1 MAIRF
6 LSGQTID
13 GNLTVSGNVQAATF
27 NSLPIATGR
36 NNQANQIV
44 RTQGNG
50 YVDFGWINS
59 TSGNHTGSITRI
71 TASNDEYLRYV
82 TPAQFRTNVTDG
94 YYAPASTVSGVTSV
108 ATGNGLTGGTITST
122 GTLTMSGDY
131 TGIFTVHEGRVWDP
145 TTPGVSK
152 GSIHLD
158 PDEGTD
164 HAGGAIT
171 WGASDASSGNTAN
184 AGIYIRSDG
193 SYGTKMYIATTDSY
207 ATGSKTALNIDHSG
221 NVNITRGFLQVSNG
235 NISLAGTGRIQGVDT
250 VSAST
255 DAANK
260 AYVDAH
266 PGSGGTVTSVAT
278 TFPVQGGTITSSG
291 TISVQT
297 PQSGDWW
304 NGGVAIVAT
313 DGVMEVG
320 KYIDMHAADA
330 ATSDFDVRLTA
341 STGSLNVSGDIVI
354 GGGDITL
361 GGTGRIQGVDTVS
374 ATTDAANKAYVD
386 AHPGSGGTVTSVA
399 TGNGLS
405 GGTITTTGTL
415 TMSGSYTGTFTA
427 SSLASNLFLNNAG
440 SLLFSA
446 GQTTGTP
453 RSLNLRTSSPTGDPS
468 SSDQGAST
476 GITWGQRTDSNPYYI
491 IYPKLEN
498 WNSSGNYS
506 KLTLAWHTGIKI
518 GADKAYGGTRFYNQS
533 PDIAG
538 ASLIMNVG
546 VGSDDINIV
555 KNLEVTGAMY
565 QDVSS
570 IGGYIVKPKGAD
582 FFTTSNVQTGAIE
595 IRFPTGGATRNDMV
609 FFTVDVYQYSTNRS
623 FSVKAGGYIYQG
635 IGGTTW
641 VNVFAQ
647 VYAKNSTQ
655 NYTVRFGDNGS
666 THCMWIGES
675 TDSWDYSQIVVR
687 DFFGGYATD
696 INQYKE
702 GWDITFDSLSG
713 KTINN
718 TLTNNFPLAQD
729 IISTAYLPLSGGTM
743 SGNIAMSNNNITGIG
758 NLTLNNGWRLQNGG
772 SNYASINSWV
782 YLEGVH
788 GLYTGTN
795 GAHFYPNND
804 STYGSWKISGSR
816 NSWNGITFSGSGNTY
831 NTLMSSADGATMGLF
846 NDTED
851 EWYIECIR
859 NGTTKLYYDGN
870 LKLETTSGGAKTQ
883 GTAEATGDMRAPIF
897 YDSNDTNYYVNPNAT
912 SNVVNIA
919 LKGDIRFPTSSG
931 GNTGGSPAY
940 AIFQEAGAWTFPFPD
955 LRIAMHT
962 GIKFGANASYNG
974 MRFYD
979 DYTMVTQV
987 MSVNN
992 SSDGLGAQNVFV
1004 NNSLQAGSSLRAP
1017 IFYDSN
1023 DTAYYGDFASTS
1035 NFNTLTLAGSLT
1047 VQSGSGTMNGKA
1059 TQLFE
1064 HGYGSDSGTFYQTSG
1079 SFAGYSGWANYW
1091 IGNHGNGA
1099 TYYNTVDIRP
1109 FWGPPKYSRLEAGT
1123 FRGPYNYVTNEVDQT
1138 IGVYLQSTT
1147 SLRAPIFYDYNNT
1160 AFYLDPST
1168 TGTSV
1173 NVAGDVVAYASSD
1186 IRFKN
1191 NVTPITNAL
1200 DKLSKIGGYT
1210 FEWNEISH
1218 KETGKKDIGVVAQ
1231 EVEEIL
1237 PEIVQTRS
1245 NGYKAVDYQKLTALL
1260 IESVKEQQF
1269 IIDDLKSRIERLE
1282 KI

>member
-13 GNLTVSGNVQAATF
+13 GTLQVTGNVQAATF
-27 NSLPIATGR
+27 NTLPIETAR
-36 NNQANQIV
+36 NNNANRIV
-44 RTQGNG
+44 RTNVHG
-50 YVDFGWINS
+50 YVDFGWINT

-71 TASNDEYLRYV
+71 TASNDAYLRYV
-82 TPAQFRTNVTDG
+82 TPAQFRTGVTDG

-108 ATGNGLTGGTITST
+108 ATGNGLIGGTITST

-131 TGIFTVHEGRVWDP
+131 TGIFTVHEGQVWDP
-145 TTPGVSK
+145 TTQGTAK
-152 GSIHLD
+152 GSIHID

-164 HAGGAIT
+164 HAGGALT
-171 WGASDASSGNTAN
+171 FGASDASSGSNSQ

-193 SYGTKMYIATTDSY
+193 SYGTKMYLATTDSY

-235 NISLAGTGRIQGVDT
+235 NISLSGTGRIQGVDT

-278 TFPVQGGTITSSG
+278 
-291 TISVQT
+291 
-297 PQSGDWW
+297 
-304 NGGVAIVAT
+304 
-313 DGVMEVG
+313 
-320 KYIDMHAADA
+320 
-330 ATSDFDVRLTA
+330 
-341 STGSLNVSGDIVI
+341 
-354 GGGDITL
+354 
-361 GGTGRIQGVDTVS
+361 
-374 ATTDAANKAYVD
+374 
-386 AHPGSGGTVTSVA
+386 
-399 TGNGLS
+399 GNGLT

-415 TMSGSYTGTFTA
+415 SMSGSYTGNYVITGGLSVQGNNIFGMGISTGSWYGDLGSHGYTRETGLAMTGGSEFVVLSKSGQGSVLVDGAYLAYESANGFFGSYNSSYGNLTGIQATGANTITVKQLDGGTA
-427 SSLASNLFLNNAG
+427 NLTITDTLNSNSYANQSG
-440 SLLFSA
+440 GLLFSA

-538 ASLIMNVG
+538 ASIIMNVG
-546 VGSDDINIV
+546 VGSDEINIV
-555 KNLEVTGAMY
+555 KNLQVTGSMY

-582 FFTTSNVQTGAIE
+582 FFTAASQQTGAIE

-609 FFTVDVYQYSTNRS
+609 FFTVDVYQYTTNRS
-623 FSVKAGGYIYQG
+623 FSIKAGGYIYQG
-635 IGGTTW
+635 IGSNTW

-647 VYAKNSTQ
+647 VYAKNSNQ
-655 NYTVRFGDNGS
+655 NYTIRFGDNGS

-675 TDSWDYSQIVVR
+675 TDSWSYSQIVVR

-729 IISTAYLPLSGGTM
+729 IISGAYLPLSGGTM
-743 SGNIAMSNNNITGIG
+743 SGNIQMLSNSLQFDQTGTRSWNISPGSGNLNITSGDSVGSVSLNCGLIVADTLTASSRIIIQSRNDNTNVGTINSTNNQSDWQNLVASSGQFTVTQYNNI
-758 NLTLNNGWRLQNGG
+758 
-772 SNYASINSWV
+772 SNYTNAPSGV
-782 YLEGVH
+782 Y
-788 GLYTGTN
+788 
-795 GAHFYPNND
+795 
-804 STYGSWKISGSR
+804 TYGSVLSTRTANHSFQLYSAHTGDLCYKTQWNNDNYSGWRGIPVYGANSGSPSVKDLYSTR
-816 NSWNGITFSGSGNTY
+816 VYDSDNTAYFMDPHSTSQVNTIEWVNSTNNGRFF
-831 NTLMSSADGATMGLF
+831 A
-846 NDTED
+846 ND
-851 EWYIECIR
+851 W
-859 NGTTKLYYDGN
+859 G
-870 LKLETTSGGAKTQ
+870 LKLQTDAGYIHFGPANTSHAHIYTDRSNFYFNKQIQLLGGSLINQ
-883 GTAEATGDMRAPIF
+883 NDIRAGIF
-897 YDSNDTNYYVNPNAT
+897 YDVNNTSYYVQP
-912 SNVVNIA
+912 
-919 LKGDIRFPTSSG
+919 R
-931 GNTGGSPAY
+931 
-940 AIFQEAGAWTFPFPD
+940 
-955 LRIAMHT
+955 
-962 GIKFGANASYNG
+962 
-974 MRFYD
+974 
-979 DYTMVTQV
+979 
-987 MSVNN
+987 
-992 SSDGLGAQNVFV
+992 
-1004 NNSLQAGSSLRAP
+1004 
-1017 IFYDSN
+1017 
-1023 DTAYYGDFASTS
+1023 STS
-1035 NFNTLTLAGSLT
+1035 NLVGLT
-1047 VQSGSGTMNGKA
+1047 VANTITGTISQSNKVAITGYQTNG
-1059 TQLFE
+1059 F
-1064 HGYGSDSGTFYQTSG
+1064 SFYQTSG
-1079 SFAGYSGWANYW
+1079 SFAGNSGWANYY
-1091 IGNHGNGA
+1091 IGNHGDGSN
-1099 TYYNTVDIRP
+1099 YYNTTIIFP
-1109 FWGPPKYSRLEAGT
+1109 FWGPPKYTRLENNT
-1123 FRGPYNYVTNEVDQT
+1123 LRGPYNFLNNEVDQT

-1160 AFYLDPST
+1160 AFYIDPST

>member
-13 GNLTVSGNVQAATF
+13 GTLSVTGNVQAATF
-27 NSLPIATGR
+27 NTLPIETAR
-36 NNQANQIV
+36 NNNANRIV
-44 RTQGNG
+44 RTNVHG
-50 YVDFGWINS
+50 YVDFGWINT

-71 TASNDEYLRYV
+71 TASNDAYLRYV
-82 TPAQFRTNVTDG
+82 TPAQFRTGVTDG
-94 YYAPASTVSGVTSV
+94 FYAPASTVSGVTSV
-108 ATGNGLTGGTITST
+108 ATGNGLIGGTITST

-131 TGIFTVHEGRVWDP
+131 TGIFTVHEGQVWDP
-145 TTPGVSK
+145 TTQGTAK
-152 GSIHLD
+152 GSIHID

-164 HAGGAIT
+164 HAGGALT
-171 WGASDASSGNTAN
+171 FGASDASSGSNSQ

-193 SYGTKMYIATTDSY
+193 SYGTKMYLATTDSY

-235 NISLAGTGRIQGVDT
+235 NISLSGTGRIQGVDT

-278 TFPVQGGTITSSG
+278 
-291 TISVQT
+291 
-297 PQSGDWW
+297 
-304 NGGVAIVAT
+304 
-313 DGVMEVG
+313 
-320 KYIDMHAADA
+320 
-330 ATSDFDVRLTA
+330 
-341 STGSLNVSGDIVI
+341 
-354 GGGDITL
+354 
-361 GGTGRIQGVDTVS
+361 
-374 ATTDAANKAYVD
+374 
-386 AHPGSGGTVTSVA
+386 
-399 TGNGLS
+399 GNGLT

-415 TMSGSYTGTFTA
+415 SMSGSYTGNYAITGGL
-427 SSLASNLFLNNAG
+427 SVQGNNIFG
-440 SLLFSA
+440 M
-446 GQTTGTP
+446 GI
-453 RSLNLRTSSPTGDPS
+453 
-468 SSDQGAST
+468 ST
-476 GITWGQRTDSNPYYI
+476 GSWYGDLGSHGYTRETGLAMTGGSEFVVLSKSGQGSVLVDGAYLAYESANGFFGSY
-491 IYPKLEN
+491 
-498 WNSSGNYS
+498 NSSYGN
-506 KLTLAWHTGIKI
+506 LTGIQAT
-518 GADKAYGGTRFYNQS
+518 GANTIAVKQLDGGT
-533 PDIAG
+533 A
-538 ASLIMNVG
+538 
-546 VGSDDINIV
+546 
-555 KNLEVTGAMY
+555 NLTITENLQVTGAMY

-582 FFTTSNVQTGAIE
+582 FFTASPTQTGAIE

-609 FFTVDVYQYSTNRS
+609 FFTVDVYQYTTNRS

-635 IGGTTW
+635 IGSNTW

-647 VYAKNSTQ
+647 VYAKNSNQ

-675 TDSWDYSQIVVR
+675 TDSWSYSQVVVR

-696 INQYKE
+696 IDDYKT

-729 IISTAYLPLSGGTM
+729 IISGAYLPLSGGTM
-743 SGNIAMSNNNITGIG
+743 SGNIQMLSNS
-758 NLTLNNGWRLQNGG
+758 LQFDQ
-772 SNYASINSWV
+772 
-782 YLEGVH
+782 
-788 GLYTGTN
+788 TGT
-795 GAHFYPNND
+795 
-804 STYGSWKISGSR
+804 R
-816 NSWNGITFSGSGNTY
+816 SWNISPGSGNL
-831 NTLMSSADGATMGLF
+831 N
-846 NDTED
+846 
-851 EWYIECIR
+851 I
-859 NGTTKLYYDGN
+859 
-870 LKLETTSGGAKTQ
+870 TSG
-883 GTAEATGDMRAPIF
+883 
-897 YDSNDTNYYVNPNAT
+897 DSVGMV
-912 SNVVNIA
+912 S
-919 LKGDIRFPTSSG
+919 L
-931 GNTGGSPAY
+931 NTGLIVSDQITAIGTIYLKDRITLPASGLSSVSGSPAY
-940 AIFQEAGAWTFPFPD
+940 AIFQEGGAWTHPYPD

-979 DYTMVTQV
+979 DYTMATQV

-992 SSDGLGAQNVFV
+992 SSDGLGGGNVFV

-1023 DTAYYGDFASTS
+1023 DTNYYVDPASMSQMGYIDFNGIVTGTISGAAQVGRNHAYDTLELKGYGAELMIGAQHTEININYRTCNNNTSGHTPTTWKWRAGTSSNWSDHYMGLIQSSSSMRAPIYYDSINTAYYVQPRNVS
-1035 NFNTLTLAGSLT
+1035 NLNGLT
-1047 VQSGSGTMNGKA
+1047 VAGTITGTIASSNKLAITGYQTNGQS
-1059 TQLFE
+1059 
-1064 HGYGSDSGTFYQTSG
+1064 FYQTSG
-1079 SFAGYSGWANYW
+1079 SFAGYSGWANYY
-1091 IGNHGNGA
+1091 IGNHGDGSN
-1099 TYYNTVDIRP
+1099 YYNTTIIFP
-1109 FWGPPKYSRLEAGT
+1109 FWGPPKYSRRENNTL
-1123 FRGPYNYVTNEVDQT
+1123 RGPYNFLTNEVDQT

-1160 AFYLDPST
+1160 AFYIDPST

-1218 KETGKKDIGVVAQ
+1218 KETGKKDIGVIAQ

>member
-13 GNLTVSGNVQAATF
+13 GTLQVTGNVQAATF
-27 NSLPIATGR
+27 NTLPIETAR
-36 NNQANQIV
+36 NNNANRIV
-44 RTQGNG
+44 RTNVHG
-50 YVDFGWINS
+50 YVDFGWINT

-71 TASNDEYLRYV
+71 TASNDAYLRYV
-82 TPAQFRTNVTDG
+82 TPAQFRTGVTDG
-94 YYAPASTVSGVTSV
+94 FYAPASTVSGVTSV

-131 TGIFTVHEGRVWDP
+131 TGIFTVHEGQVWDP
-145 TTPGVSK
+145 TTQGTAK
-152 GSIHLD
+152 GSIHID

-164 HAGGAIT
+164 HAGGALT
-171 WGASDASSGNTAN
+171 FGASDASSGSNSQ

-193 SYGTKMYIATTDSY
+193 SYGTKMYLATTDSY

-235 NISLAGTGRIQGVDT
+235 NISLSGTGRIQGVDT

-278 TFPVQGGTITSSG
+278 
-291 TISVQT
+291 
-297 PQSGDWW
+297 
-304 NGGVAIVAT
+304 
-313 DGVMEVG
+313 
-320 KYIDMHAADA
+320 
-330 ATSDFDVRLTA
+330 
-341 STGSLNVSGDIVI
+341 
-354 GGGDITL
+354 
-361 GGTGRIQGVDTVS
+361 
-374 ATTDAANKAYVD
+374 
-386 AHPGSGGTVTSVA
+386 
-399 TGNGLS
+399 GNGLT

-415 TMSGSYTGTFTA
+415 SMSGSYSGDFTIGGTTGSGGNALSVNRGSDGAQALRIQNSGEVVIPSNYLYCNAGGTSLYVQNTA
-427 SSLASNLFLNNAG
+427 VFRGSILNDGSNAPVRIADDLTIDSNL
-440 SLLFSA
+440 
-446 GQTTGTP
+446 Q
-453 RSLNLRTSSPTGDPS
+453 
-468 SSDQGAST
+468 
-476 GITWGQRTDSNPYYI
+476 
-491 IYPKLEN
+491 
-498 WNSSGNYS
+498 
-506 KLTLAWHTGIKI
+506 
-518 GADKAYGGTRFYNQS
+518 
-533 PDIAG
+533 
-538 ASLIMNVG
+538 
-546 VGSDDINIV
+546 
-555 KNLEVTGAMY
+555 VTGAMY

-582 FFTTSNVQTGAIE
+582 FFTAASQQTGAIE

-609 FFTVDVYQYSTNRS
+609 FFTVDVYQYTTNRS
-623 FSVKAGGYIYQG
+623 FSIKAGGYIYQG
-635 IGGTTW
+635 IGSNTW

-647 VYAKNSTQ
+647 VYAKNSNQ
-655 NYTVRFGDNGS
+655 NYTIRFGDNGS

-675 TDSWDYSQIVVR
+675 TDSWSYSQIVVR

-696 INQYKE
+696 IDQYKT

-729 IISTAYLPLSGGTM
+729 IISGAYLPLAGGTM
-743 SGNIAMSNNNITGIG
+743 SGDIQMLSNTLRFDQSGTRSWAMNAASGNLFINSGDGVGSVSLNCGLIVDDTLSANGRIIIQSRNDNTNVGTINSTNNQSDWQNLVASSGQFTVTQYNNISNYTNAPSGVYSYGSVLSTRTANHSFQLYSAHTGD
-758 NLTLNNGWRLQNGG
+758 LCYKTQWNNDNYSGWRGIPVYGANTG
-772 SNYASINSWV
+772 S
-782 YLEGVH
+782 
-788 GLYTGTN
+788 
-795 GAHFYPNND
+795 P
-804 STYGSWKISGSR
+804 
-816 NSWNGITFSGSGNTY
+816 
-831 NTLMSSADGATMGLF
+831 
-846 NDTED
+846 
-851 EWYIECIR
+851 
-859 NGTTKLYYDGN
+859 TTKDLYS
-870 LKLETTSGGAKTQ
+870 T
-883 GTAEATGDMRAPIF
+883 RV
-897 YDSNDTNYYVNPNAT
+897 YDSNDTSYYLDPNSVSKLNDVDAAQLKFT
-912 SNVVNIA
+912 SSTNNARFNSVSSWGTRLYTDAGYIQFGPANTSHAHLYTDRTNFYFNKQIQ
-919 LKGDIRFPTSSG
+919 LNGGSLINTNDIR
-931 GNTGGSPAY
+931 A
-940 AIFQEAGAWTFPFPD
+940 
-955 LRIAMHT
+955 
-962 GIKFGANASYNG
+962 K
-974 MRFYD
+974 
-979 DYTMVTQV
+979 
-987 MSVNN
+987 
-992 SSDGLGAQNVFV
+992 
-1004 NNSLQAGSSLRAP
+1004 
-1017 IFYDSN
+1017 IFYDVDN
-1023 DTAYYGDFASTS
+1023 TAYYGDFASTS

-1047 VQSGSGTMNGKA
+1047 VQSGSGTINGKA

-1109 FWGPPKYSRLEAGT
+1109 FWGPPKYSRLEGGT
-1123 FRGPYNYVTNEVDQT
+1123 FRGPYNYVTNENDQT

>member
-36 NNQANQIV
+36 NNQANKIV

-122 GTLTMSGDY
+122 GTLTMSGSYSGDFAISGTSG
-131 TGIFTVHEGRVWDP
+131 TGGNALSVIRGSDGSSAFRVQN
-145 TTPGVSK
+145 TGEVVVNSNYFY
-152 GSIHLD
+152 
-158 PDEGTD
+158 
-164 HAGGAIT
+164 A
-171 WGASDASSGNTAN
+171 ASSGVSMYVQNTAVFRGAIMN
-184 AGIYIRSDG
+184 DG
-193 SYGTKMYIATTDSY
+193 SNAPVRIADDLTIDADLTV
-207 ATGSKTALNIDHSG
+207 TGGDIVLG
-221 NVNITRGFLQVSNG
+221 
-235 NISLAGTGRIQGVDT
+235 GTGRIQGVDT

-266 PGSGGTVTSVAT
+266 T
-278 TFPVQGGTITSSG
+278 
-291 TISVQT
+291 
-297 PQSGDWW
+297 
-304 NGGVAIVAT
+304 
-313 DGVMEVG
+313 
-320 KYIDMHAADA
+320 
-330 ATSDFDVRLTA
+330 
-341 STGSLNVSGDIVI
+341 
-354 GGGDITL
+354 
-361 GGTGRIQGVDTVS
+361 
-374 ATTDAANKAYVD
+374 
-386 AHPGSGGTVTSVA
+386 GSGGTVTSVA
-399 TGNGLS
+399 TGNGLT

-415 TMSGSYTGTFTA
+415 SMSGTYTGNYVITGGLSVQGYNIFGMGLSTGSWYGDLGSNGYTRETGLAMTGGSEFVVVSKNGQGSVLVDGAYLAYEGANGFFGSYNSSYGNLTGIQATGANTITVKQLDGGTA
-427 SSLASNLFLNNAG
+427 SLTITNTLNSNSYANQSG
-440 SLLFSA
+440 GLLFSA

-453 RSLNLRTSSPTGDPS
+453 TSLNLRTSSPTADPS
-468 SSDQGAST
+468 TSDQGGST
-476 GITWGQRTDSNPYYI
+476 GITWGQRNDSNPYYI

-533 PDIAG
+533 PDISG

-546 VGSDDINIV
+546 VGSDDINIL
-555 KNLEVTGAMY
+555 KNLEVDGAMY
-565 QDVSS
+565 QQPSS

-582 FFTTSNVQTGAIE
+582 FFTASSQQTGAIE
-595 IRFPTGGATRNDMV
+595 IRFPTGGSQKNDMV

-623 FSVKAGGYIYQG
+623 FSIKAGGYIYQG
-635 IGGTTW
+635 IGSNTW
-641 VNVFAQ
+641 INVFAQ
-647 VYAKNSTQ
+647 VYAKNSNQ

-675 TDSWDYSQIVVR
+675 TDSWSYTQVIVR
-687 DFFGGYATD
+687 DFFGGYATN
-696 INQYKE
+696 INEYKE

-729 IISTAYLPLSGGTM
+729 VIGTGYLPLSGGTM
-743 SGNIAMSNNNITGIG
+743 TGSIAMSNNNITGIG
-758 NLTLNNGWRLQNGG
+758 SLTLNNGWRLQNGG

-804 STYGSWKISGSR
+804 STYGSWKITGSR
-816 NSWNGITFSGSGNTY
+816 NSWNGITFGGSGGTH

-846 NDTED
+846 NDTDD

-859 NGTTKLYYDGN
+859 NGTAKLYYDGN
-870 LKLETTSGGAKTQ
+870 LKLETTSSGTMTQ

-912 SNVVNIA
+912 SNVVDIA
-919 LKGDIRFPTSSG
+919 LKGKISFPTNSL
-931 GNTGGSPAY
+931 GNTSGNAAY
-940 AIFQEAGAWTFPFPD
+940 AIYQESGAWTFPYPD

-962 GIKFGANASYNG
+962 GIKFGANQSYNG

-979 DYTMVTQV
+979 DYTMATQV

-992 SSDGLGAQNVFV
+992 GSDGLGAQNVFV

-1109 FWGPPKYSRLEAGT
+1109 FWGPPKYSRLEGGT